1 MADSAPSDG
10 LNLDSDL
17 ELQERV
23 WRMERVGWVV
33 TAVLLGAAMLGAFGG
48 TGLLSRGHQTE
59 GDDLS
64 VDFPRLA
71 RHSTETSFSFVLRP
85 TGPEAELWIDNS
97 FFQHAALERVVPE
110 PEAMVRDTERTY
122 FRFPAIAPHAPFP
135 IDVSAMPMGYGPLVF
150 NAGSTNGPSTRL
162 VLFVFP

>member
-10 LNLDSDL
+10 LHLDSDL

-48 TGLLSRGHQTE
+48 TGLLSHGHQAD
-59 GDDLS
+59 GDFS
-64 VDFPRLA
+64 VEFPRLA

-97 FFQHAALERVVPE
+97 FFRHVALERIVPE
-110 PEAMVRDTERTY
+110 PEVMVRDTERTY

-135 IDVSAMPMGYGPLVF
+135 IDVTVMATGYGPLVF
-150 NAGSTNGPSTRL
+150 DTGSKSGPAMRVS
-162 VLFVFP
+162 LFVFP